1 MSLAGI
7 LWEVIA
13 EGLAWREQLR
23 EILAEACERRA
34 RDRQQVR
41 DQPLAQGVSGVHLL
55 ARWRRVTLRLL
66 LLRRLR
72 GQWSDLGRLLQ
83 EYAQQRRRAVRDR
96 RA

>member
-1 MSLAGI
+1 MKGRCEDVHE
-7 LWEVIA
+7 W
-13 EGLAWREQLR
+13 LAWRVQLQ

-34 RDRQQVR
+34 RDRQLARGRQSAQV
-41 DQPLAQGVSGVHLL
+41 VSAVHSL

-83 EYAQQRRRAVRDR
+83 QFAQQRRRAIRDR